1 MISKVFSF
9 GSGEEAREQGD
20 EEDEGDEGD
29 EGEKK
34 NNQCPMP

>member
-9 GSGEEAREQGD
+9 GSGEEAGEQGD

-29 EGEKK
+29 EADKK

>member
-9 GSGEEAREQGD
+9 GSGEEAGEQGD